1 MASTTPH
8 QEELD
13 PRDPRSLLVLA
24 RDARVVAE
32 DAERSVFIAAARW
45 ALAHPAADEWD
56 SACVPGTEREV
67 AIAGQGAPLVAE
79 FCIDEFAAAIGLSTD
94 AGHYYIGDALELAA
108 RLPRCWRR
116 VEAGEVTVWRARK
129 IAQATRLLSP
139 EAVALVDQRLASFA
153 HSIGGR
159 GIEQTVKAAEAE
171 ADPEVLRAR
180 REAADDKRHVTIY
193 SRHVDFHG
201 RVDIEGALDL
211 ADALDLEDALA
222 AIASQLKDLG
232 CEESLDARRAM
243 ALGELA
249 RRETPLSFPADAA
262 SVAEP
267 VRSKRTLQLYVHI
280 SHAPGQNPFGSV
292 ARVENTRTAIDLDT
306 LRSWCTDPDTQL
318 VVRPVL
324 DLAEHRSSESY
335 EIPTLLREQVI
346 LRDVTCVF
354 PHCTRPARSADIDH
368 IVPWDQGGSTSTD
381 NLAALC
387 RHHHRVKTHHG
398 WTYTSTS
405 GPPGTDGSS
414 YLWTSPHGQ
423 HYLRTPTGTTTL
435 SRPLTTTA

>member
-8 QEELD
+8 QDL
-13 PRDPRSLLVLA
+13 RDPRSLLVLA
-24 RDARVVAE
+24 RDARVVAD
-32 DAERSVFIAAARW
+32 DAERSVFIAAAQW

-56 SACVPGTEREV
+56 SACVPGTERTL

-79 FCIDEFAAAIGLSTD
+79 FCIDEFAAAIGLSAD

-116 VEAGEVTVWRARK
+116 VEAGEVPVWRARK

-139 EAVALVDQRLASFA
+139 EAVELVDQRLASFA

-171 ADPEVLRAR
+171 ADPELLKAR

-222 AIASQLKDLG
+222 AVAAQLKDLG

-249 RRETPLSFPADAA
+249 RRETPLSFPADGE
-262 SVAEP
+262 VEP
-267 VRSKRTLQLYVHI
+267 PARSKRTLQLYVHI
-280 SHAPGQNPFGSV
+280 NHAPGENPFGTA
-292 ARVENTRTAIDLDT
+292 ARVENTRTALDLDT

-335 EIPTLLREQVI
+335 EIPTPLREQVI

-368 IVPWDQGGSTSTD
+368 IVPFDAGGRTTTD
-381 NLAALC
+381 NLAVLC

-398 WTYTSTS
+398 WTYRPVDPNDTS
-405 GPPGTDGSS
+405 GPPGNGSS

-423 HYLRTPTGTTTL
+423 HYLRTTTGTTT
-435 SRPLTTTA
+435 A

>member
-1 MASTTPH
+1 MASTTH
-8 QEELD
+8 QDL
-13 PRDPRSLLVLA
+13 RDPRSLLVHA

-32 DAERSVFIAAARW
+32 DAERSVFIAAAQW

-56 SACVPGTEREV
+56 SACVPGTEREL

-116 VEAGEVTVWRARK
+116 VENGEVPVWRARK

-139 EAVALVDQRLASFA
+139 EAVDLVDQRLASFA

-159 GIEQTVKAAEAE
+159 GIEQTVNAAEAE
-171 ADPEVLRAR
+171 ADPELLRAR

-193 SRHVDFHG
+193 TRHVDFHG

-222 AIASQLKDLG
+222 AVAAQLKDLG

-249 RRETPLSFPADAA
+249 RREASLTFDAA
-262 SVAEP
+262 GEVELP
-267 VRSKRTLQLYVHI
+267 VRSKRSLQLYVHI
-280 SHAPGQNPFGSV
+280 SQAPGENPFGTA
-292 ARVENTRTAIDLDT
+292 ARVENTRTALDLDT
-306 LRSWCTDPDTQL
+306 LRSWCADPDTQL

-368 IVPWDQGGSTSTD
+368 IVPWDAGGSTSTD

-398 WTYTSTS
+398 WSYTSTG
-405 GPPGTDGSS
+405 GPPDIGGAS

-423 HYLRTPTGTTTL
+423 HYLRTATGTTQ
-435 SRPLTTTA
+435 LTTTA

>member
-1 MASTTPH
+1 MASTTN
-8 QEELD
+8 QDL
-13 PRDPRSLLVLA
+13 RDPRSLLVLA
-24 RDARVVAE
+24 RDARMVAD
-32 DAERSVFIAAARW
+32 DAERSVFIAAAQW

-56 SACVPGTEREV
+56 SACVPGTERTL

-79 FCIDEFAAAIGLSTD
+79 FCIDEFAAAIGLSSD
-94 AGHYYIGDALELAA
+94 AGHYYVGDALELAA

-116 VEAGEVTVWRARK
+116 VEAGEVAVWRARK

-159 GIEQTVKAAEAE
+159 GIEQTVRAAEAE

-222 AIASQLKDLG
+222 AVAAQLKDLG
-232 CEESLDARRAM
+232 CTESLDARRAM

-249 RRETPLSFPADAA
+249 RRDHALTFESAGMG
-262 SVAEP
+262 EP
-267 VRSKRTLQLYVHI
+267 VRSKRTLHLYVHI
-280 SHAPGQNPFGSV
+280 SHAPGQNPFGTA
-292 ARVENTRTAIDLDT
+292 ARVENTRTALDLDT

-324 DLAEHRSSESY
+324 DMAEQRSSESY

-368 IVPWDQGGSTSTD
+368 IVPWDEGGSTSTD

-387 RHHHRVKTHHG
+387 RHHHRIKTHHG
-398 WTYTSTS
+398 WTYEPLEPGA
-405 GPPGTDGSS
+405 GPPGS
-414 YLWTSPHGQ
+414 YRWTSPHGQ
-423 HYLRTPTGTTTL
+423 HYLRTPTGTTT
-435 SRPLTTTA
+435 A

>member
-13 PRDPRSLLVLA
+13 PRDPRSLLVHA
-24 RDARVVAE
+24 RDARAAE
-32 DAERSVFIAAARW
+32 EAHGREVFIAAARW

-56 SACVPGTEREV
+56 SACVPGTEREL

-108 RLPRCWRR
+108 RLPRCWKR
-116 VEAGEVTVWRARK
+116 VEAGEVPVWRARK

-139 EAVALVDQRLASFA
+139 EAVELVDQRLASFA

-171 ADPEVLRAR
+171 ADPELLKAR
-180 REAADDKRHVTIY
+180 REAADDKRHITIY

-222 AIASQLKDLG
+222 AVAAQLKDLG
-232 CEESLDARRAM
+232 CTESLDARRAM

-249 RRETPLSFPADAA
+249 RREASLTFDAA
-262 SVAEP
+262 GEVEP
-267 VRSKRTLQLYVHI
+267 PARSKRTLQLYVHI

-324 DLAEHRSSESY
+324 DMAEHRSGESY

-368 IVPWDQGGSTSTD
+368 IVPWDEGGSTSTD

-405 GPPGTDGSS
+405 GPPGS
-414 YLWTSPHGQ
+414 YRWTSPHGQ
-423 HYLRTPTGTTTL
+423 QYLRTPTGTTTI